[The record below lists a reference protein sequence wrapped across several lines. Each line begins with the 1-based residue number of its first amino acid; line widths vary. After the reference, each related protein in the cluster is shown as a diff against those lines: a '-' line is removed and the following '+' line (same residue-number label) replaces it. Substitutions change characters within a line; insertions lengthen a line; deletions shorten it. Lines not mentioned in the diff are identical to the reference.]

1 MHQNH
6 PYNLQHMH
14 QQHMQQQQLHQQQLH
29 QQRHQHQWYPHVNQ
43 QGAQGHP
50 HMPPMNMQ
58 PQNMQRQISIED
70 AIQIAREQMPGQVVK
85 AELERKGGQLIYE
98 VDVISA
104 EGVKYEVKINANT
117 GEVIEVELD

>member
-6 PYNLQHMH
+6 PYNQHMH
-14 QQHMQQQQLHQQQLH
+14 QQNMQQQLHQQQL
-29 QQRHQHQWYPHVNQ
+29 QQNQQHHWYPHNQ
-43 QGAQGHP
+43 HGAQGHP
-50 HMPPMNMQ
+50 HMPPMNMH